1 MLILPLIDFGK
12 PAFRCR
18 SGTRYLT
25 KPRSVTY
32 RPDPAMSD
40 PVETTTKKRELT
52 IFLFLAFV
60 LAPILSVIIVAGYG
74 FCVWMVQIIMG
85 PPSV

>member
-1 MLILPLIDFGK
+1 
-12 PAFRCR
+12 
-18 SGTRYLT
+18 
-25 KPRSVTY
+25 
-32 RPDPAMSD
+32 MSD